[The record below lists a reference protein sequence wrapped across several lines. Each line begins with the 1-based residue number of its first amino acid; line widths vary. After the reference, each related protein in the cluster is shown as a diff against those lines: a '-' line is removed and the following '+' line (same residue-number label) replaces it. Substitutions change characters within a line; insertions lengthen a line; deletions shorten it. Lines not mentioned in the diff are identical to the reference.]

1 MTKKEFIDKIN
12 IFPIYNKDYDTLNFL
27 MNNLEPKL
35 FVKIME
41 ELVKGN
47 LFVSDFER
55 IFLDT
60 EYSSVL
66 KNNLEKQAELDGLMS
81 KIVDF
86 RQVILNDPTFFLD
99 PTTSTIGIRRVN
111 NPDDPGYDLYNEQ
124 YERTRNRLINEM
136 FSAMPNDSEVVKA
149 VKLRIY
155 SLISNNQNSGFSFD
169 DLLLFAKSYILPL
182 SIENEILDVYDYEF
196 IYANNISELDMK
208 KIKVLTKLLKREDA
222 GGDF

>member
-12 IFPIYNKDYDTLNFL
+12 ELPIYEKDYDTLNFL

-41 ELVKGN
+41 EVVDGN
-47 LFVSDFER
+47 LFISDFER
-55 IFLDT
+55 IFSDT
-60 EYSSVL
+60 TYSSVL
-66 KNNLEKQAELDGLMS
+66 KDNLKKQAELDELL
-81 KIVDF
+81 KRVVDF
-86 RQVILNDPTFFLD
+86 RQAILKDPTFFLD
-99 PTTSTIGIRRVN
+99 PKTSAIGIRRVN
-111 NPDDPGYDLYNEQ
+111 NPDDPGYELYTNEYQ
-124 YERTRNRLINEM
+124 RTRNKLIRDM
-136 FSAMPNDSEVVKA
+136 FSSMPNDNEVVKA

-155 SLISNNQNSGFSFD
+155 SLLQSNQSLGFSFE

-196 IYANNISELDMK
+196 MYANGISELDMK
-208 KIKVLTKLLKREDA
+208 KIKILTKLLKRSDA